1 MDCEFTRP
9 AKRGGRV
16 IVASQPS
23 SANDKHNIG
32 VGFDQRRAN
41 SHFISLDRDAFSD
54 HAAVTPDRRADHWP
68 VAVLPCSCLRRLG
81 DQYPHTWSADDW
93 NPGQPGNRQQSY
105 MARRKP
111 RSGRNQHRSDRRDR
125 ALLLDIVTGHDCLDG
140 LDAGLSVELGQLK
153 RDHSVGPGWQSFAG
167 AYCNQWQPNW
177 IVGAR
182 PERRARLDSKPVPGC
197 AIA

>member
-1 MDCEFTRP
+1 
-9 AKRGGRV
+9 
-16 IVASQPS
+16 
-23 SANDKHNIG
+23 
-32 VGFDQRRAN
+32 
-41 SHFISLDRDAFSD
+41 
-54 HAAVTPDRRADHWP
+54 
-68 VAVLPCSCLRRLG
+68 
-81 DQYPHTWSADDW
+81 
-93 NPGQPGNRQQSY
+93 

-125 ALLLDIVTGHDCLDG
+125 ALLLDIVTGRDCLDG